1 MIFFRRLAL
10 HRFVNAHPPAQ
21 QVSPASEAL
30 IAAYEGMLPAGLIE
44 LWRRKGLGFYGD
56 LQLALIDPQAW
67 QSVLDRWVVAAPRPV
82 QRIPIALTPFGILLY
97 YRKLTA
103 TDEDVSYIDPV
114 SKKSGV
120 LALSLDD
127 FFNRIACGNDTLE
140 TIVSPSLAHSA
151 RRQCG
156 PLAAGEVYEIDET
169 LLAAQTLSAKKV
181 DALEMHRRLRDAVDA
196 ATAPA
201 TANAR
206 KPATVADAI
215 PDEYR
220 SLFDRIETGNG
231 LALLYL
237 SSYLDSHRLLAL
249 QADGHYQL
257 LFWEIDDRTF
267 DRTDARAYTGSY
279 RIARN
284 AEGDETVELRIA
296 LHNDS
301 LGSDA
306 NDAELTVMRTEG
318 TTFLLRTTEL
328 ESVATAIG
336 GWNEMGRSDDY
347 FRSVTLSD
355 AFVEEPFEGRA
366 APPFADLPRALQA
379 LVHVEPLRATITH
392 IAPLNPDQDDE
403 EEGTVMCTLSLG
415 EDDGLRMNMPL
426 FSPAETGRQLV
437 GWVWEMAPRACKA
450 GIEYRKS
457 ANGAIVHGPVVGDVL
472 ITRAPE

>member
-10 HRFVNAHPPAQ
+10 HRFVNAHPPARH
-21 QVSPASEAL
+21 VSPASEAM
-30 IAAYEGMLPAGLIE
+30 IAAYEGMLPASLIE

-120 LALSLDD
+120 LALGLDD
-127 FFNRIACGNDTLE
+127 LFNRIACENDTLDA
-140 TIVSPSLAHSA
+140 IVSPSLAQSA

-156 PLAAGEVYEIDET
+156 PLAAGEVYEVDET
-169 LLAAQTLSAKKV
+169 LLSVQTLSAKKV
-181 DALEMHRRLRDAVDA
+181 DALAMHRRLRDAVDA
-196 ATAPA
+196 A

-220 SLFDRIETGNG
+220 SLFDHIETGNG
-231 LALLYL
+231 LAGLYL

-249 QADGHYQL
+249 QADRHYQL

-267 DRTDARAYTGSY
+267 DRTDVRAYTGSY

-284 AEGDETVELRIA
+284 AEGDEIVELAIA

-336 GWNEMGRSDDY
+336 GWNEIGRSDDY

-426 FSPAETGRQLV
+426 FSPTETGRQLV

-450 GIEYRKS
+450 GIEYRKG